1 MEQPSSP
8 SRQRYLALEGS
19 YNIRD
24 IGGYPTQDGHTTRWG
39 AIVRADSL
47 SNLPAASQR
56 ALLDYPIHTVID
68 LRRSSELQAS
78 PDVFAQSP
86 DIKYVNISLL
96 EDESKVGQ
104 VQSLEELYRLMLETS
119 QEQIKLTIETLAQKD
134 TFPCLLHCTIGKD
147 RTGLIVALLLSLS
160 NVNPATIA
168 DDYALSEQ
176 YLDPLF
182 QSYRAR
188 AEQNGADIERLAW
201 MVHSRRE
208 TMLATLAYLE
218 EHYGGVHNYLSS
230 IGITDQHI
238 ESIHSQLVERPQPAN

>member
-1 MEQPSSP
+1 MEQSSSP

-24 IGGYPTQDGHTTRWG
+24 IGGYPTLDGRTTRWG
-39 AIVRADSL
+39 AIVRGDSL
-47 SNLPAASQR
+47 SNLSAESQR

-86 DIKYVNISLL
+86 HVKYVNISLL
-96 EDESKVGQ
+96 EDESQ
-104 VQSLEELYRLMLETS
+104 VTQIQSLEALYRLMLDTY
-119 QEQIKLTIETLAQKD
+119 QEEIKLTIETIAQKD

-160 NVNPATIA
+160 DVDPSIIA
-168 DDYALSEQ
+168 DDYALSEE

-188 AEQNGADIERLAW
+188 AEQNGADMQRLAW
-201 MVHSRRE
+201 MVRSRRE
-208 TMLATLAYLE
+208 TMLATLTYLE
-218 EHYGGVHNYLSS
+218 EQYGGVLKYLSS
-230 IGITDQHI
+230 IGITDEQI
-238 ESIHSQLVERPQPAN
+238 KTIQAQLVE

>member
-1 MEQPSSP
+1 MEQPSSS

-24 IGGYPTQDGHTTRWG
+24 IGGYPTQDGHATRWG

-47 SNLPAASQR
+47 SNLPLASQR
-56 ALLDYPIHTVID
+56 TLLDYPIHTVID

-86 DIKYVNISLL
+86 HVKYVNISLL
-96 EDESKVGQ
+96 EDENKVGQ

-119 QEQIKLTIETLAQKD
+119 QEPIKLTIETLAQKD

-147 RTGLIVALLLSLS
+147 RTGLIVALLLGLS
-160 NVNPATIA
+160 DVDPTIIA

-188 AEQNGADIERLAW
+188 AEQSGNNTQRLAW
-201 MVHSRRE
+201 LVRSRHE

-218 EHYGGVHNYLSS
+218 EHYGSVRNYLSS
-230 IGITDQHI
+230 IGITDQQI
-238 ESIHSQLVERPQPAN
+238 ESIRTQLIE

>member
-1 MEQPSSP
+1 MEQSS
-8 SRQRYLALEGS
+8 STQRQRYLALEGS

-24 IGGYPTQDGHTTRWG
+24 IGGYPTRDGRATRWG

-47 SNLPAASQR
+47 SNLPLASQR

-86 DIKYVNISLL
+86 HVKYVNISLL
-96 EDESKVGQ
+96 EDESKVAQ
-104 VQSLEELYRLMLETS
+104 VQSLEELYRLILDTY

-160 NVNPATIA
+160 DVDPATIA

-188 AEQNGADIERLAW
+188 AEQKGTKVDTERLAW
-201 MVHSRRE
+201 MVRSRHE
-208 TMLATLAYLE
+208 TMLATLTYLE

-230 IGITDQHI
+230 IGITDEQI
-238 ESIHSQLVERPQPAN
+238 KSIQAQLVE